1 MIIEVCSQNRALE
14 EVTNKPTG
22 ELVSVIS
29 IVSSDEKDVE
39 FDCKEN
45 LCGVLHLKFND
56 LEKEYDEE
64 GIPYGRPL
72 PKSKDLYGLKEF
84 VVQLSCDRLVVHC
97 YEGTSRSAAVASAIW
112 KFRGGSDTI
121 LTHQRFAPNRLVYIL
136 ACKELGITPGNHPV
150 PVIRSRLLKGARS
163 HRRSCEVYS
172 Q

>member
-1 MIIEVCSQNRALE
+1 MIIEVCSQNSALE
-14 EVTNKPTG
+14 EVANIPAG

-39 FDCKEN
+39 FDCTEN
-45 LCGVLHLKFND
+45 LCGILHLKFND

-72 PKSKDLYGLKEF
+72 PKSKDLNGLIEF
-84 VVQLSCDRLVVHC
+84 VVRLNCDKLVVHC

-121 LTHQRFAPNRLVYIL
+121 LTHQRFAPNRRVYIL
-136 ACKELGITPGNHPV
+136 ACKELGIAPGNHPV
-150 PVIRSRLLKGARS
+150 PVVRCTDS
-163 HRRSCEVYS
+163 
-172 Q
+172 